1 MWLSSLLLAYSLPK
15 IAKEKRERQPNW
27 TEPEKQLLL
36 SLTRMHQ
43 SILENKSSD
52 TMTIKRKSEAWD
64 EIAQNMKAV
73 GYNRSKERL
82 KQQLGRI
89 RAAEAKKI
97 KEAVE
102 KGLAPGCNIPAITN
116 GNLPVDNRVDTS
128 VRACPDNR
136 LETIFDKTAILPTPL
151 QDELHIKAEKSPS
164 LDEYD
169 GECLMQEHPTPTST
183 SVSNTVSVTSVSK
196 SYESSVMQVMLHNL
210 ESLSEMMETGDMN
223 NSSHNTSLPSMAN
236 ATLDSNVTN
245 AFTATASTID
255 TATTTTEKTVHLQQN
270 QHEMRLHANN
280 VRPATTGRQRRPRR
294 LDFYRI
300 AVERERLR
308 TLKLQQRRDIL
319 VERERL
325 RSLKLQQKRDR
336 VLYRKDVQIQNLK
349 LQILRNLTTQN
360 RDNNR
365 INF

>member
-15 IAKEKRERQPNW
+15 IVKEKRERQPNW

-89 RAAEAKKI
+89 RAAEAKKV

-102 KGLAPGCNIPAITN
+102 KGLAPGSNIPAITN

-128 VRACPDNR
+128 VRSCAENR
-136 LETIFDKTAILPTPL
+136 LETIFDKSAVLPTPL
-151 QDELHIKAEKSPS
+151 QDELHIKVEKSPS

-169 GECLMQEHPTPTST
+169 GECLMQEHPTPIST

-210 ESLSEMMETGDMN
+210 DSLSEMMEAGDMN
-223 NSSHNTSLPSMAN
+223 NSSNNSSLPSVAN
-236 ATLDSNVTN
+236 ATLDSNVRN
-245 AFTATASTID
+245 AFAATAATID

-270 QHEMRLHANN
+270 QHEVRLHETN
-280 VRPATTGRQRRPRR
+280 VRPATTGRQRRPYR
-294 LDFYRI
+294 LHFYRI

-325 RSLKLQQKRDR
+325 RNLKLQQKRDR